1 MLTIL
6 IIFLVLA
13 FAALTFSGIQDKLPP
28 ELAFL
33 KGTPSSE
40 TVALDGTN
48 YRTFTYEGWSVKQA
62 GGTLEIV
69 KPLIGAVE
77 SNGNVFSNPEL
88 GIMCNKGHLDLRIDT
103 RMAVT
108 GTADTRV
115 IVGNEKPTAWTKGTG
130 RNIFPG
136 DPSTTLKELLHTDSP
151 VNITISYVDL
161 GTRTLVFNPQG
172 IRPLVDQ
179 FNRNCR

>member
-13 FAALTFSGIQDKLPP
+13 FAALTFSGIQDKLPS
-28 ELAFL
+28 ELSFL
-33 KGTPSSE
+33 KGTPASE
-40 TVALDGTN
+40 NVALNGTN
-48 YRTFTYEGWSVKQA
+48 YRTFNYEGWSVKQA
-62 GGTLEIV
+62 GETIEIV
-69 KPLIGAVE
+69 KQLTEPVE
-77 SNGNVFSNPEL
+77 SNGNVLSNPEL

-108 GTADTRV
+108 GTAETRV
-115 IVGNEKPTAWTKGTG
+115 TVGNEKPTAWTKGTG
-130 RNIFPG
+130 RNIFPS
-136 DPSTTLKELLHTDSP
+136 DPSATLRELLQADSP

-161 GTRTLVFNPQG
+161 GKRTLVFNPQG